1 MFLLVQTN
9 HAAMDKS
16 LEYLSSRF
24 RVNNAADDA
33 SGYAVSSKLDAQT
46 QRLKEAINTLMSQRT
61 DLGATQNQLAL
72 IQANL
77 ATSLAQTT
85 ASVSSIHD
93 ADMAAEMATFTKNN
107 ILTQASVS
115 MLTQAHQA
123 AQNVIPLFDKI
134 KS

>member
-1 MFLLVQTN
+1 MPLSVQTN

-33 SGYAVSSKLDAQT
+33 SGDAVSSTLDAQT
-46 QRLKEAINTLMSQRT
+46 QRLKEAINTLMNQGT
-61 DLGATQNQLAL
+61 DLGTTQNQLAL
-72 IQANL
+72 IQVNL

-85 ASVSSIHD
+85 ASVSSVHD
-93 ADMAAEMATFTKNN
+93 ADMAAFTKNN

-115 MLTQAHQA
+115 MLTQANQA
-123 AQNVIPLFDKI
+123 AQNVITLFR
-134 KS
+134 